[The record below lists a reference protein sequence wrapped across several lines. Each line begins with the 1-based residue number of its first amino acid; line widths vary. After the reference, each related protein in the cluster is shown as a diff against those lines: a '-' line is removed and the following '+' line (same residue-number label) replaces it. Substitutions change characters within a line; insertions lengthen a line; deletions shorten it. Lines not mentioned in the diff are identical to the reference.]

1 MKKLLLM
8 TGLLVVLLVI
18 GLCLWYQR
26 NTRQGLSGSQIKT
39 VKSLRDKYENN
50 LTPSDREVKEVAEI
64 LANSNLSDDQI
75 ERLLGKPAKTRK
87 VASAQQQD
95 GSHRAW
101 DYVVGY
107 SRIMSIVFDS
117 NGQVVSIQGVG
128 VGFDTLTVPNEHQ

>member
-1 MKKLLLM
+1 MKMFLSIAA
-8 TGLLVVLLVI
+8 LLVVIAVI
-18 GLCLWYQR
+18 ALCLWYQR
-26 NTRQGLSGSQIKT
+26 NTGQGLSPSEIKT
-39 VKSLRDKYENN
+39 VESFREKYENN

-64 LANSNLSDDQI
+64 LLNSNLSDDQI
-75 ERLLGKPAKTRK
+75 ERLLGEPAKTRK

-128 VGFDTLTVPNEHQ
+128 VGFDTLRVANEHK